1 MNKKQFIDA
10 LGTKLEKQNIR
21 YPKWELASI
30 IGPALEVILET
41 LSQGEEL

>member
-10 LGTKLEKQNIR
+10 LGTKLEKQNIQ